1 VSGVGTVG
9 SPEPA
14 LDAALARMREKD
26 PAPWGW
32 RPVLAPCLALIGLV
46 VAGSVVSRLI
56 RPRTFEGKLGFAIV
70 ANAAVQALLLLAI
83 WFAGRKLAARHGGW
97 GPTFGWR
104 RPVPADLKYAAAGFG
119 IALAARAV
127 VTGLANAFTNGRA
140 AKQAQNL
147 HLHSTSLAVIVLLV
161 VITVLCAPAI
171 EELMFRGLLLR
182 ALMTRFGFW
191 PAAIVS
197 TGIFAAV
204 HTYEVNT
211 LVGALTLAGAVATI
225 GLTNCVLVRLTN
237 RLTPGIAVHAGLN
250 ALGAAI
256 LIIQARR

>member
-1 VSGVGTVG
+1 
-9 SPEPA
+9 
-14 LDAALARMREKD
+14 
-26 PAPWGW
+26 
-32 RPVLAPCLALIGLV
+32 
-46 VAGSVVSRLI
+46 
-56 RPRTFEGKLGFAIV
+56 
-70 ANAAVQALLLLAI
+70 
-83 WFAGRKLAARHGGW
+83 
-97 GPTFGWR
+97 
-104 RPVPADLKYAAAGFG
+104 
-119 IALAARAV
+119 
-127 VTGLANAFTNGRA
+127 
-140 AKQAQNL
+140 
-147 HLHSTSLAVIVLLV
+147 
-161 VITVLCAPAI
+161 
-171 EELMFRGLLLR
+171 MFRGLLLR